1 MPTFV
6 LMSKEVLITAQSLTK
21 RYGQLEVLRGIDI
34 NIHSGEILSI
44 TGKSGAGK
52 STLVH
57 ILGTLD
63 SPDSGAINIAGQNI
77 LKFDNKS
84 LARFRNE
91 HIGFI
96 FQFHYLLQE
105 FTALEN
111 VGIPGMIAGKSQKEI
126 QEKASYLL
134 NFLGLSDR
142 KNHKPNE
149 LSGGEQQRVAVARA
163 LMNDPT
169 VVIADEPTG
178 NLDSQNSQELY
189 ELFFKM
195 REELNQTFI
204 IVTHNNELA
213 RLGDRIVQLA
223 DGQII
228 SDINLNE

>member
-1 MPTFV
+1 MT
-6 LMSKEVLITAQSLTK
+6 KEVLISAQSLTK
-21 RYGQLEVLRGIDI
+21 RYGQLEVLRGIDLK
-34 NIHSGEILSI
+34 IHSGEIVSI

-63 SPDSGAINIAGQNI
+63 SPDTGEIRISGQDINALN
-77 LKFDNKS
+77 NKS
-84 LARFRNE
+84 LAQFRNK

-105 FTALEN
+105 FTAIEN
-111 VGIPGMIAGKSQKEI
+111 VGIPGMIAGTPQKQI
-126 QEKASYLL
+126 KEKASYLL

-142 KNHKPNE
+142 MEHKPNE

-178 NLDSQNSQELY
+178 NLDTQNSHELY

-195 REELNQTFI
+195 RESLNQTFV
-204 IVTHNNELA
+204 IVTHNNELS
-213 RLGDRIVQLA
+213 RLGDRIVELA

-228 SDINLNE
+228 SDLNLNV